1 MDVSNTWDGTPHWE
15 KEPEVAERF
24 IRYVDPN
31 VESRL
36 PNGAIPQDIIPHGAS
51 FWTRTAQILAA
62 EEDGNPISFFL
73 KVSIGDDGKGM
84 MHGEFESM
92 KALNK
97 ALPELVPEPIAWG
110 TYSTDEDIHFFLCTF
125 YDMDEELCS
134 LDTFPKML
142 AELHK
147 RGSSPTGKFG
157 FGVTTYQGRL
167 AQDPTWCD
175 TWEESFSRNIDIF
188 FEHELKAQGPDE
200 GIAQLREII
209 MKRVIPR
216 LLRPM
221 ETGGRKVAPRLIHG
235 DLWEGNAG
243 TDLDT
248 AIPKIYDACS
258 WYAHNEFEMA
268 PWRPARQKM
277 GKPYVRA
284 YLDHFPVSEPVA
296 DFDGRNALYALV
308 RNDMRELIERFPESF
323 EEWEKEQTSSENP

>member
-1 MDVSNTWDGTPHWE
+1 MDVSGTWDGTPHWE

-24 IRYVDPN
+24 IRYIDPN

-36 PNGAIPQDIIPHGAS
+36 TNGAVPRDIIPHGAS

-62 EEDGNPISFFL
+62 EEDGSPISFFL
-73 KVSIGDDGKGM
+73 K
-84 MHGEFESM
+84 
-92 KALNK
+92 
-97 ALPELVPEPIAWG
+97 
-110 TYSTDEDIHFFLCTF
+110 
-125 YDMDEELCS
+125 
-134 LDTFPKML
+134 
-142 AELHK
+142 
-147 RGSSPTGKFG
+147 
-157 FGVTTYQGRL
+157 
-167 AQDPTWCD
+167 DPTWCD

-200 GIAQLREII
+200 EIAQLREII
-209 MKRVIPR
+209 TKRVIPR

-243 TDLDT
+243 TDLVT

-284 YLDHFPVSEPVA
+284 YLDHFPVSESVA
-296 DFDGRNALYALV
+296 DFDGRNALYALRFNLCSSGLYPGNLNYRNVV

-323 EEWEKEQTSSENP
+323 EEWEKEQTSWKNRES